1 MAQELVIDVRGK
13 EISIH
18 VRGTTLRTTYRKGE
32 APWLICTE
40 LRADDPDADY
50 TREQFKSVSWT
61 AANQKAREL
70 GWIGHENLH
79 SKIKGGATRRF

>member
-1 MAQELVIDVRGK
+1 MTQELVIDVHGK

-32 APWLICTE
+32 APWLVCTE
-40 LRADDPDADY
+40 LKADDPEAAY

-70 GWIGHENLH
+70 GWMGSEDHH
-79 SKIKGGATRRF
+79 SMMSGLER